1 MERKEAH
8 PTGSVDRVLVRVI
21 AMLGEFVRHVVDRDD
36 AVEERDEHKNEEA
49 EREVVQERVEV
60 DVAGGE
66 KVDAREKDDD
76 EDGRGDHPL
85 ADPEPRLTKAKDA
98 VPTLAPNALG
108 AVSAAAPK
116 LPDEVS
122 DGAPC
127 LLDVVQGHDTLAG
140 LGVRARLRGT

>member
-21 AMLGEFVRHVVDRDD
+21 AMLGEFVRHVVDRDN
-36 AVEERDEHKNEEA
+36 AVEERDEHKYEET
-49 EREVVQERVEV
+49 EREVVEERVEV

-76 EDGRGDHPL
+76 EDCRGDHPL
-85 ADPEPRLTKAKDA
+85 ADPEARLTKAKDA

-108 AVSAAAPK
+108 AVSDAAPK

-127 LLDVVQGHDTLAG
+127 LFNVVQGHDTLAQMDSELG
-140 LGVRARLRGT
+140 LCV